1 MIMRS
6 YLHAFCFILHATSV
20 SIDAYLFKH
29 TVIIITE
36 KLYTDPILQSSL
48 ILAARAKT
56 LRKQYYS

>member
-1 MIMRS
+1 MRFVLFYMQLQ
-6 YLHAFCFILHATSV
+6 YLSMHIYS
-20 SIDAYLFKH
+20 S

-36 KLYTDPILQSSL
+36 KLDPILQSSL